1 LNKSKQQVTLLD
13 LKAIL
18 IESKQRIPQFLAQLG
33 NNKEDSALEDR
44 TGVKGCSFC
53 GGFGHRISNCSKAE
67 DKRVKQLKGLGRDYL
82 RH

>member
-1 LNKSKQQVTLLD
+1 LSLLD
-13 LKAIL
+13 LKALL

-33 NNKEDSALEDR
+33 NQIEDVALEDR

-53 GGFGHRISNCSKAE
+53 GGLGHRISNCPKAE
-67 DKRVKQLKGLGRDYL
+67 EKRLKQLKGLGRDYL